1 MNRELMLHS
10 LNESSHWDI
19 IIIGGGAVGLGA
31 AVDAASRGYKTLL
44 LEQEDF
50 AKGTSSRSTKLLHG
64 GVRYLAQGN
73 FKLVMEALRE
83 RGLLLKN
90 AAHVCSNSD
99 FIIPVYTWWGKL
111 YYGFGMKI
119 YDILSG
125 KLGLGNTKIISKAKT
140 HSLLPSIKI
149 EQLKGGIVYK
159 DGQFDDTRLAINLA
173 QTAAEKGATILNYG
187 MVTGLIKE
195 NDKIKGVLL
204 TDTLSRKEYQTNAAV
219 VINATGV
226 FTDAV
231 IQMDNPKQPPLVSPS
246 QGVHLVLDKKF
257 FPGKDAMMIPK
268 TTDGRV
274 LFAVPWHH
282 KVIVGTT
289 DTPLDKITLEPIA
302 LEEEI
307 NFIIRNFNK
316 YQSTSI
322 QKEDIL
328 SIFAGL
334 RPLVKIKKVNKTSLM
349 PRDHKIVISSSGL
362 ISITGG
368 KWTTYRKMA
377 EDVIDKALVIG
388 QLLKKDCVTKH
399 LKIHGWQN
407 EINKT
412 DALNYYGSDLTELK
426 KLYLENKDWTLLLH
440 PDFPYTKACVILAVR
455 NEMAM
460 TTEDVLARR
469 TRMLFLDAKA
479 AIETA
484 PVVSRLMA
492 AEMNKDDV
500 WIAGQ
505 TKSFITLAKRY
516 LIINQ
521 QQTL

>member
-1 MNRELMLHS
+1 
-10 LNESSHWDI
+10 
-19 IIIGGGAVGLGA
+19 
-31 AVDAASRGYKTLL
+31 
-44 LEQEDF
+44 
-50 AKGTSSRSTKLLHG
+50 
-64 GVRYLAQGN
+64 
-73 FKLVMEALRE
+73 
-83 RGLLLKN
+83 
-90 AAHVCSNSD
+90 
-99 FIIPVYTWWGKL
+99 
-111 YYGFGMKI
+111 
-119 YDILSG
+119 
-125 KLGLGNTKIISKAKT
+125 
-140 HSLLPSIKI
+140 
-149 EQLKGGIVYK
+149 
-159 DGQFDDTRLAINLA
+159 
-173 QTAAEKGATILNYG
+173 
-187 MVTGLIKE
+187 
-195 NDKIKGVLL
+195 
-204 TDTLSRKEYQTNAAV
+204 
-219 VINATGV
+219 
-226 FTDAV
+226 
-231 IQMDNPKQPPLVSPS
+231 
-246 QGVHLVLDKKF
+246 
-257 FPGKDAMMIPK
+257 
-268 TTDGRV
+268 
-274 LFAVPWHH
+274 
-282 KVIVGTT
+282 
-289 DTPLDKITLEPIA
+289 
-302 LEEEI
+302 
-307 NFIIRNFNK
+307 
-316 YQSTSI
+316 
-322 QKEDIL
+322 
-328 SIFAGL
+328 
-334 RPLVKIKKVNKTSLM
+334 
-349 PRDHKIVISSSGL
+349 
-362 ISITGG
+362 
-368 KWTTYRKMA
+368 MA